1 MLTTYYAEFYLI
13 TVYLTCGVVLNLF
26 YDLLISWIKEE
37 PLRFGNWER
46 LGVTIIWPI
55 FLIIF
60 IINFIKALFGNDKQ

>member
-13 TVYLTCGVVLNLF
+13 AVYLTCGVVLNLF

-37 PLRFGNWER
+37 ALRFGNWER

>member
-26 YDLLISWIKEE
+26 YDLLISWIKNEA
-37 PLRFGNWER
+37 LRFGNWER